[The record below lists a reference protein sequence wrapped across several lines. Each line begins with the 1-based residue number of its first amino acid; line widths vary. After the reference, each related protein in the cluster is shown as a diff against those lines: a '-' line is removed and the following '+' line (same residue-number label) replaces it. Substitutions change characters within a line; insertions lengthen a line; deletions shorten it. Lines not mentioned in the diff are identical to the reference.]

1 MPLPAAAVLAAI
13 VLGGL
18 ALSGKK
24 STPPLDPGMPPDVD
38 ARVKNALAT
47 VTDPNA
53 LEQLA
58 TSVEA
63 SGYMNAGRALR
74 LRAAQLRGTV
84 SIPGVP
90 TPGTGP
96 LPPTTIP
103 PGDVPPPLEPPRPPP
118 VYIPP
123 GGNIPGTNWPIPPP
137 GTPTVPLPPP
147 PGSWPIPPGPIG
159 PLPPV
164 PPTTTPTTPIE
175 DLDRNIPPALAQAVA
190 ILLAK
195 DPWTDAD
202 LQTADAMAITL
213 NQQGYPIAASK
224 IAAKALAVRA
234 ARAGAV
240 IIDDVGKILTTP
252 GSKLPPLPPTIPTTP
267 PIITT
272 PPTMPPVLVPPGAPP
287 PTPTGPISK
296 TYKVLSGDTP
306 SSIAAKFTGNARNF
320 GELAA
325 ANPDKSARILAGQIL
340 AGEILTLPDKWP
352 ASPPYAPPATS
363 SVPGASPLPG
373 THATIRQ
380 GSTGPDVVLWQR
392 IVGVTADGQFGPAT
406 AAATVTWQRAHGL
419 TADGIVGPQTW
430 AAAQG
435 AAAPPPVVSIPIPIP
450 GSPPISIPVSVPI
463 PTTPAPAGH
472 LTLRQGSTGADVM
485 LWQKIIGV
493 TADGQFGPATAAATK
508 TWQASHGLTADGV
521 VGPQTWSKALSVVT
535 SSPLPPVLTPPP
547 LFPTTIP
554 ISLPT
559 APPPIIPIQTT
570 APAAPVAMP
579 IPIAPAPPP
588 ASMPPPITPTPTP
601 VVSKPTLAQGSTG
614 PDVVTWQKIVGVAA
628 DGKFGPGTK
637 AATIAWQQ
645 KKGLVADG
653 IVGPKSWAAAIPMA
667 AAGGHHVGQRTRYK
681 VKRGDTPFSISKK
694 FTGDPNRM
702 YELAEANPH
711 AKQAIENGLLFQ
723 GAVLNLPPTWIV
735 ANPATQAASA
745 IAGVLEIIGGNHA
758 ARSRG
763 HHWGA

>member
-1 MPLPAAAVLAAI
+1 MPLPAAAVLAALL
-13 VLGGL
+13 LGGFAL
-18 ALSGKK
+18 AGGKK
-24 STPPLDPGMPPDVD
+24 TPPLDPGMPPDLD
-38 ARVKNALAT
+38 ARIKNALAT
-47 VTDPNA
+47 VTDPNV

-63 SGYMNAGRALR
+63 SGYVNAGRALR
-74 LRAAQLRGTV
+74 LRASQLRGQV

-90 TPGTGP
+90 TPGSGP
-96 LPPTTIP
+96 MPPGFP

-147 PGSWPIPPGPIG
+147 IFIPPGPIG
-159 PLPPV
+159 PLPPIPTS
-164 PPTTTPTTPIE
+164 PPPTTPIE

-190 ILLAK
+190 VLLARE
-195 DPWTDAD
+195 PWTDVE

-213 NQQGYPIAASK
+213 MQQGYPIASSK
-224 IAAKALAVRA
+224 LAAKALAVRA

-252 GSKLPPLPPTIPTTP
+252 GNKLPPLPPSLPTTP
-267 PIITT
+267 PIITV

-287 PTPTGPISK
+287 PTPTGPLSK

-306 SSIAAKFTGNARNF
+306 SSIAAKFTGNGQNF
-320 GELAA
+320 RELAA
-325 ANPDKSARILAGQIL
+325 ANPDKSGRILNGQIL
-340 AGEILTLPDKWP
+340 AGEMLTLPDKWP
-352 ASPPYAPPATS
+352 AAPPYATPAPS
-363 SVPGASPLPG
+363 NVPAPSPLPG
-373 THATIRQ
+373 THMTIRQ
-380 GSTGPDVVLWQR
+380 GMTGPDVVLWQR
-392 IVGVTADGQFGPAT
+392 IIGVTADGQFGPNT
-406 AAATVTWQRAHGL
+406 AAATVAWQRAHGL
-419 TADGIVGPQTW
+419 SADGIVGPATW

-435 AAAPPPVVSIPIPIP
+435 APPPPPVVSIPIPIP
-450 GSPPISIPVSVPI
+450 GLPPITIPVSLPI
-463 PTTPAPAGH
+463 PTGPLPAGH
-472 LTLRQGSTGADVM
+472 LTIQQGASGPDVV

-493 TADGQFGPATAAATK
+493 SADGQFGPATAAATK
-508 TWQASHGLTADGV
+508 TWQAARGLVADGI
-521 VGPQTWSKALSVVT
+521 VGPASWSKALAQVT
-535 SSPLPPVLTPPP
+535 SSLPIPIPTAPP
-547 LFPTTIP
+547 LFPI
-554 ISLPT
+554 PT
-559 APPPIIPIQTT
+559 AIPAAAVPPPIIPVMAT
-570 APAAPVAMP
+570 APAAAPRP
-579 IPIAPAPPP
+579 IPIAPPP
-588 ASMPPPITPTPTP
+588 ATMPPPLTPTPTP
-601 VVSKPTLAQGSTG
+601 IVAKPTIQLNSSG

-667 AAGGHHVGQRTRYK
+667 AAGGHGTGARTRYK
-681 VKRGDTPFSISKK
+681 VRRADTPFSIAKK

-711 AKQAIENGLLFQ
+711 AKQAIENGILFQ
-723 GAVLNLPPTWIV
+723 GAVLNLPPTWVV
-735 ANPATQAASA
+735 AHPSTQAAAA
-745 IAGVLEIIGGNHA
+745 IAGVLEIIGGAHA
-758 ARSRG
+758 ARPRG